1 MESFLED
8 KKPEPKGINYGLVIG
23 VGVGLLLIGIAA
35 LLIAIQ
41 PPAEDQRA
49 KMLEGAYTEGSPE
62 FAAIS
67 KDIVIATDDR
77 TVESPN
83 ATGTISMY
91 IVGTIRNKGPK
102 TITALEVNVSV
113 VDLQNQ
119 VIKEKRILPVPVQH
133 TQLGPNETLNP
144 VTLSLEGFDPK
155 AERANIRWKVTAIKT
170 ADQPQ

>member
-8 KKPEPKGINYGLVIG
+8 KKPEPKGLNYGLVIG
-23 VGVGLLLIGIAA
+23 VVVGVVLIGVAA

-62 FAAIS
+62 FAAIT
-67 KDIVIATDDR
+67 KDLIIATDLDR
-77 TVESPN
+77 TIESPN
-83 ATGTISMY
+83 ALGTISMF
-91 IVGTIRNKGPK
+91 IFGSIRNKGAK

-113 VDLQNQ
+113 IDRQNQ
-119 VIKEKRILPVPVQH
+119 VLKEKSVVVVPMLH
-133 TQLGPNETLNP
+133 SQLGPNETIKP

-155 AERANIRWKVTAIKT
+155 ADRANIRWKVTAIK
-170 ADQPQ
+170 AAN

>member
-1 MESFLED
+1 MDQFLEE

-23 VGVGLLLIGIAA
+23 VAVGLLLIGAAA
-35 LLIAIQ
+35 LFIWLQ

-67 KDIVIATDDR
+67 KDIIITTDDR
-77 TVESPN
+77 TSEWRNPL
-83 ATGTISMY
+83 GTISMS
-91 IVGTIRNKGPK
+91 IIGSIRNKGPK

-113 VDLQNQ
+113 VDLQNN
-119 VIKEKRILPVPVQH
+119 VLKEKSIVVVPVQH
-133 TQLGPNETLNP
+133 PEIGPNETIKP

-155 AERANIRWKVTAIKT
+155 AERANIRWKVTAVKT
-170 ADQPQ
+170 TN